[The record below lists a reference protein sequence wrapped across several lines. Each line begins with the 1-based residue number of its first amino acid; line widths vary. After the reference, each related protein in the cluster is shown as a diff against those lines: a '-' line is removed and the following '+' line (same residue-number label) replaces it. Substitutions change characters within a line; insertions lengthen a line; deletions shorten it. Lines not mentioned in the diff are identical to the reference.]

1 MEIPYYSIT
10 GLQERFRRGALTALS
25 VSEAYLARIDA
36 VDRAGPELRAVVE
49 VNPDAVEIAAQ
60 LDAERAAQGP
70 RSPLHGIPILVKDSI
85 DTGDRMMTT
94 GGSLALHGNVA
105 PHDAFIVHRLR
116 NAGAVIL
123 GKTNMSEWGYFRST
137 RQCTGWSS
145 RGGQTRNPHVLDRT
159 PGGSSSGSGAAV
171 AANLCLAA
179 LGAEVDGS
187 VVHPSAMCGLVGLKP
202 TVGLL
207 SRSGIMGICA
217 QQDTAGPMARS
228 VRDVA
233 ILMNTMVGADPSDPA
248 SVEATSHAR
257 GDYTRALDSR
267 GLRGARIGIAR
278 DYFGFHEGVDGVI
291 EDALRQIA
299 KLGAKVVDPVSLGD
313 SELFGGNELTMCL
326 YDFKKQTNDYLE
338 AHPASP
344 ARCLAD
350 VIRFNDAHRDRV
362 MPYFGQELL
371 LQAQDKGDLDEREYS
386 EARATCRR
394 LARDEG
400 IDKAMG
406 EHQLDAIVAP
416 TTGTPAFMIDPVV
429 GDRILGGCFPVPA
442 MAGYPHITL
451 PAGYV
456 HDLPVGLSFFSGAF
470 RESDL
475 LKYAFA
481 FEQAVP
487 VQRPPEFLSTVG
499 RS

>member
-1 MEIPYYSIT
+1 VEIPLYSISE
-10 GLQERFRRGALTALS
+10 LQACFARGEITASS
-25 VSEAYLARIDA
+25 VSEAYLARIEA
-36 VDRAGPELRAVVE
+36 VDRNGPKLRAVIE
-49 VNPDAVEIAAQ
+49 VNPDALEIAAQ
-60 LDAERAAQGP
+60 LDAERASQGP
-70 RSPLHGIPILVKDSI
+70 RGPLHGVPVLVKDSI

-94 GGSLALHGNVA
+94 GGSLALQGNVA
-105 PHDAFIVHRLR
+105 PHDAFIVHQLR

-145 RGGQTRNPHVLDRT
+145 RGGQTRNPYVLDRT

-233 ILMNTMVGADPSDPA
+233 ILMNIMVGADPSDPA
-248 SVEATSHAR
+248 SVKATSHTST
-257 GDYTRALDSR
+257 DYTRQLDPG
-267 GLRGARIGIAR
+267 GLQGARIGVAR
-278 DYFGFHEGVDGVI
+278 DFFGFHEGVDGVI
-291 EDALRQIA
+291 EEALRRIA
-299 KLGAKVVDPVSLGD
+299 ALGAKVIDPVSLGD
-313 SELFGGNELTMCL
+313 SELFGGSELTMCL

-350 VIRFNDAHRDRV
+350 VIRFNEVHRDRV

-371 LQAQDKGDLDEREYS
+371 LRAEAKGGLDEPEYL
-386 EARATCRR
+386 EVKATCHR

-400 IDKAMG
+400 IDKAMRD
-406 EHQLDAIVAP
+406 HRLDAIVAP
-416 TTGTPAFMIDPVV
+416 TTGTPAFMIDPVG

-442 MAGYPHITL
+442 MAGYPHITF

-456 HDLPVGLSFFSGAF
+456 DDLPVGLSFFSGAF
-470 RESDL
+470 READL
-475 LKYAFA
+475 LRYAFA
-481 FEQAVP
+481 FEQAVL
-487 VQRPPEFLSTVG
+487 VQRPPQFLATVG
-499 RS
+499 AS